1 MKNYFTFLFFFLS
14 INYLSAQE
22 PPVKEKQVNEV
33 LDELFMEDAL
43 LDELIASLS
52 KFQFLYVSLNFNS
65 NTYFSGRDIG
75 IDQYN
80 INPQISY
87 VHSNG
92 FFASLS
98 GTYYSEFYPKWDVT
112 NTTIG
117 YGKSIDKQKR
127 LKYFI
132 AYSRYFYTNDFEYDF
147 TNSLN
152 VGFGIKNKKNTIGTQ
167 LSGALLFGNNESYQ
181 ITSRS
186 YAVVNLVKTK
196 NNSLRFR
203 PQLSF
208 IAGEQTVELDQIDAQ
223 TDSSIESNSFR
234 LINTQLNIPIQYS
247 HKSFDFELG
256 YTLNFPN
263 AIRDERNISTTSFI
277 HFTLA
282 YLIDL

>member
-1 MKNYFTFLFFFLS
+1 MKKYFTLFFLIIS
-14 INYLSAQE
+14 INWLLAQE

-33 LDELFMEDAL
+33 LDELFMEDEL

-52 KFQFLYVSLNFNS
+52 KFQFLYISLNFNS
-65 NTYFSGRDIG
+65 DTYFSGRDIG

-80 INPQISY
+80 LSPQISY
-87 VHSNG
+87 IHSNG

-98 GTYYSEFYPKWDVT
+98 GTYYSEFNPNWDVT
-112 NTTIG
+112 NATIG
-117 YGKSIDKQKR
+117 YGKSIGKQKL

-132 AYSRYFYTNDFEYDF
+132 AYSKYFYINDFDYDF

-152 VGFGIKNKKNTIGTQ
+152 IGLGIKNKNNTIGTQ
-167 LSGALLFGNNESYQ
+167 LSGALLFGNSQSYQ
-181 ITSRS
+181 IVLRN
-186 YAVVNLVKTK
+186 YAQINILKTK

-208 IAGEQTVELDQIDAQ
+208 ITGEQTVELDQIDAQ
-223 TDSSIESNSFR
+223 TGISIMSNSFR
-234 LINTQLNIPIQYS
+234 LINTQLNFPLQYS
-247 HKSFDFELG
+247 HKSFDIELG

-263 AIRDERNISTTSFI
+263 ALSSEGNLSSTNFI
-277 HFTLA
+277 NFTFA